1 MVKTIA
7 EVGWNSMGNMS
18 IATSMIEEAA
28 KAGADFVK
36 FQTWS
41 VKNLKN
47 GPWDSDGRREIYE
60 KAELTDQ
67 MHLELI
73 DICKKNNVEFL
84 TSVFSTEDAKRVA
97 QWCNKVKIPSS
108 ETTNE
113 AMLKIVNDSFE
124 EVFMSIGASTYH
136 EVTKAIEILAKPK
149 LTLLHC
155 VSSYPC
161 PPEKVNLNKIKEMF
175 GLYGHL
181 KSHSINF
188 GYSGHALGINDAIA
202 SLEYDISLI
211 EKHFTIDNN
220 LPGRDN
226 KFAILPDQLKTLCD
240 YIKCRD
246 LMKINHFTHYQSCE
260 EEVRD
265 VYRGRWQN

>member
-1 MVKTIA
+1 MTQIIAEIGWSHGGDMLLAKQMVKAAA
-7 EVGWNSMGNMS
+7 ENRANY
-18 IATSMIEEAA
+18 A
-28 KAGADFVK
+28 K
-36 FQTWS
+36 FQTWQ
-41 VKNLKN
+41 VKNLKD
-47 GPWDSDGRREIYE
+47 GPWMHDGRKEIYE
-60 KAELTDQ
+60 KAELTDE

-73 DICKKNNVEFL
+73 KFCKENYIEFL
-84 TSVFSTEDAKRVA
+84 TAVFSKEDAERVA
-97 QWCNKVKIPSS
+97 QWCEKVKIPSP
-108 ETTNE
+108 EVTNYE
-113 AMLKIVNDSFE
+113 MLEVINESFE
-124 EVFMSIGASTYH
+124 EVFMSIGASTYD
-136 EVTKAIEILAKPK
+136 EVKKAIDILKKPK

-161 PPEKVNLNKIKEMF
+161 PYDKVNLPKIKEMF

-181 KSHSINF
+181 KGHSIKF

-202 SLEYDISLI
+202 ALEYDVSII

-226 KFAILPDQLKTLCD
+226 KFAILPEQLVALSQ
-240 YIKCRD
+240 YISCRE
-246 LMKINHFTHYQSCE
+246 LMNTPHDNQYQSCE